1 MGEKQEVVMGVADR
15 DTPVL
20 PSHTAVTKTPSPHL
34 PRNSREK
41 WFLELGIILSGGC
54 FYDFVICDF
63 LFSA

>member
-41 WFLELGIILSGGC
+41 RFLEFRHHFIWWMLL
-54 FYDFVICDF
+54 
-63 LFSA
+63 